1 MPTPSNVPDTEPDG
15 EGGRL
20 AWWRR
25 LLRAVSRSVAK
36 PFGGQG
42 NQRDTYRGLGR
53 EYRGAARAGRRRDL
67 FRG

>member
-1 MPTPSNVPDTEPDG
+1 MPTPSNVPDVEPNG

-25 LLRAVSRSVAK
+25 LLRAVSRSV
-36 PFGGQG
+36 GGRLGGTRNEQG
-42 NQRDTYRGLGR
+42 TYRGLGR

>member
-1 MPTPSNVPDTEPDG
+1 MPTPSNVPDVEPNG

-25 LLRAVSRSVAK
+25 LLRAVSRSV
-36 PFGGQG
+36 GGRLGGTRNQQG
-42 NQRDTYRGLGR
+42 TYRSLGT
-53 EYRGAARAGRRRDL
+53 EARNAVRQRRTRDL